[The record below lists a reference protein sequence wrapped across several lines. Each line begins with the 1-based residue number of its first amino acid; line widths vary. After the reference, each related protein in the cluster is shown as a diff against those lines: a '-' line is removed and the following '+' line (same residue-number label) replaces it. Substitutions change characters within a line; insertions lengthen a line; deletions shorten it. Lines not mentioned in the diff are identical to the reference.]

1 MTVRG
6 ALWKFQDNKDFYF
19 VNHQQRFAMLQ
30 FLYLVGWNIN
40 IRLCIKTVWFLHVG
54 LQSVWKQP
62 RNWVQQIIW
71 PFNKFQWWLQGG
83 CEGYAR
89 D

>member
-6 ALWKFQDNKDFYF
+6 ALWKFQDNKHFYF

-40 IRLCIKTVWFLHVG
+40 IRLYIKTV
-54 LQSVWKQP
+54 
-62 RNWVQQIIW
+62 
-71 PFNKFQWWLQGG
+71 
-83 CEGYAR
+83 
-89 D
+89 